1 MLIAKRYLG
10 KTAGHLAIECALVFS
25 ISFSTN
31 TQSRGNSHSSG
42 STTSASKNNNKTCP
56 RELFRQVSI
65 GDTRGGYLGFFSGV
79 TADDACRT
87 KLKRHI
93 KSPSDLEKLIDQTDE
108 YGTGTSSFISSCA
121 KNWKSKSNCTRNSP
135 CTRLSEDQQFSAVG
149 DYYYN
154 MTNLRLTAMSSFEG
168 IAAIDRL
175 TGSPVLQGH
184 SNLSDGDIPGIGD
197 YVSKFKSEKACLQ
210 HQPDE
215 FHAALDQTKTA
226 VKNLEIIRNKLKSL
240 KYKRCPPGRSCY
252 RDPALAKNLLN
263 ARASIL
269 RILPWLNTD
278 TFKDVVNGKKKPKEE
293 SLGWFLEKGLGEI
306 RSGLSEE
313 LTEMKEISNCIHG
326 GNGCIKKHLEKL
338 AEIPS
343 VEPDK
348 EGFRR
353 LKDNDREGAEALFE
367 MGNGQCRR
375 DIRVAKKQTGEVINS
390 ALIGA
395 ALTVGTFGVGALA
408 SASINGAKISAM
420 AARFP
425 KSIQALE
432 VATNRGLTTVATK
445 FPTSVKLAQAA
456 AFGADGLWLGA
467 SGSDAL
473 NECNNHIASQISQE
487 ASESVKRGEIS
498 CTTAQINNIS
508 ISTLSRSCVMSAS
521 MAAIDALP
529 FTPAVFSTI
538 RKVKAAK

>member
-1 MLIAKRYLG
+1 
-10 KTAGHLAIECALVFS
+10 
-25 ISFSTN
+25 
-31 TQSRGNSHSSG
+31 
-42 STTSASKNNNKTCP
+42 
-56 RELFRQVSI
+56 
-65 GDTRGGYLGFFSGV
+65 
-79 TADDACRT
+79 
-87 KLKRHI
+87 
-93 KSPSDLEKLIDQTDE
+93 
-108 YGTGTSSFISSCA
+108 
-121 KNWKSKSNCTRNSP
+121 
-135 CTRLSEDQQFSAVG
+135 
-149 DYYYN
+149 
-154 MTNLRLTAMSSFEG
+154 
-168 IAAIDRL
+168 
-175 TGSPVLQGH
+175 
-184 SNLSDGDIPGIGD
+184 
-197 YVSKFKSEKACLQ
+197 
-210 HQPDE
+210 
-215 FHAALDQTKTA
+215 
-226 VKNLEIIRNKLKSL
+226 
-240 KYKRCPPGRSCY
+240 
-252 RDPALAKNLLN
+252 
-263 ARASIL
+263 
-269 RILPWLNTD
+269 
-278 TFKDVVNGKKKPKEE
+278 
-293 SLGWFLEKGLGEI
+293 
-306 RSGLSEE
+306 
-313 LTEMKEISNCIHG
+313 
-326 GNGCIKKHLEKL
+326 
-338 AEIPS
+338 
-343 VEPDK
+343 
-348 EGFRR
+348 
-353 LKDNDREGAEALFE
+353 
-367 MGNGQCRR
+367 
-375 DIRVAKKQTGEVINS
+375 VINS